1 MTVQKDVSVENKNI
15 IDNSIDGLTLN
26 IARDVAFDSYGNQLM
41 VYNGTDCSM
50 TVKGDGKLTMSNAE
64 GMAGCFYIQG
74 DATLTIDNM
83 EIEAQ
88 GQNIFWGDKS
98 SEKLVLKN
106 SYIHAKC
113 AGGGFGAIFELGGG
127 ITFEDCHISIPEDGY
142 VDMTRFMGIVNQDG
156 SIAREVLI
164 ETGEAIKTY
173 DLTVL
178 GDLNDVHMKK
188 LMYQLSMESSGFRIL
203 EVL

>member
-1 MTVQKDVSVENKNI
+1 MKQRLLSLVLLALLPLLAVQAQITDYDLYICGTQVTSQNASNILGDGAFSYNASTNVLTVQKDVSVENKNI

-41 VYNGTDCSM
+41 VYNRADCSM

-88 GQNIFWGDKS
+88 GQNIFWGNKS
-98 SEKLVLKN
+98 SEKLVYPCQMCGWRLR
-106 SYIHAKC
+106 
-113 AGGGFGAIFELGGG
+113 
-127 ITFEDCHISIPEDGY
+127 CHL
-142 VDMTRFMGIVNQDG
+142 R
-156 SIAREVLI
+156 
-164 ETGEAIKTY
+164 TGRRHHVRGLPHQY
-173 DLTVL
+173 
-178 GDLNDVHMKK
+178 
-188 LMYQLSMESSGFRIL
+188 S
-203 EVL
+203 